1 MPKKRKSTDYSEKAS
16 ANTIEYLKTATA
28 IINLNLGGLEVRMV
42 GCCEVA
48 IFGLMAHVISL
59 GIYAG
64 YNIKLKEKQLQ
75 LEKQNQELKRE
86 IQAVERV
93 NGKEKA
99 DLAEL
104 QAKVKELER

>member
-1 MPKKRKSTDYSEKAS
+1 M
-16 ANTIEYLKTATA
+16 L
-28 IINLNLGGLEVRMV
+28 

-48 IFGLMAHVISL
+48 IFGLIAHVISL

-75 LEKQNQELKRE
+75 LEKQNQALKRE
-86 IQAVERV
+86 IQAVERI

-104 QAKVKELER
+104 QAKVRELERRKYE

>member
-1 MPKKRKSTDYSEKAS
+1 M
-16 ANTIEYLKTATA
+16 
-28 IINLNLGGLEVRMV
+28 GGLEVKML

-48 IFGLMAHVISL
+48 IFGLIAHVISL

-64 YNIKLKEKQLQ
+64 YNIKLKEKQLE
-75 LEKQNQELKRE
+75 LEKQNQALKRE
-86 IQAVERV
+86 IQAVERI

-104 QAKVKELER
+104 QAKVRELERRKHD